1 MSILHVRN
9 VPENLYDQIRR
20 LAEQENRSISAQVIY
35 LLERAVVQNPQAQ
48 QEILGNIRRRRTFNP
63 EQAGAP
69 DSLSLLREDRAR

>member
-9 VPENLYDQIRR
+9 FPENLYEQIRR

-48 QEILGNIRRRRTFNP
+48 QDILGNIRRRRTFNP
-63 EQAGAP
+63 EQVGAP
-69 DSLSLLREDRAR
+69 GSLSLLHEDRAR